1 MMIPPIVSRFVA
13 GEDVD
18 GVVEY
23 ATAQFES
30 TGIRPIVNLLGE
42 QYTTEDAVISDVE
55 TYISVANAL
64 GESKIVD
71 PCISVK
77 PSQLGMDITNALF
90 AESVETIVSRTDV
103 RVWVDMESYDSYADT
118 ISIVKRLVQK
128 YPGRLGLCLQ
138 ANIKETPEVIALLAG
153 LDMKVRLVKG
163 AYNEYPSV
171 AYQSDDAVDSA
182 YRSCIKTA
190 VVEFDQTPTGLAVG
204 SHHDAM
210 IQLAYKYQQSYSVSD
225 FEVQMLMGVRS
236 ERQEQLAGYVSM
248 YQYIPFGS
256 KWLSYF
262 YRRIRENKSNI
273 RFMFRALI
281 GR

>member
-1 MMIPPIVSRFVA
+1 MIPPIVSRFVA
-13 GEDVD
+13 GTDVD

-23 ATAQFES
+23 ATTQFDS
-30 TGIRPIVNLLGE
+30 TGVRPIVNLLGE
-42 QYTTEDAVISDVE
+42 HYRTEDAVTSDVD

-64 GESKIVD
+64 SETEIVD

-77 PSQLGMDITNALF
+77 PSQLGMDITTALF
-90 AESVETIVSRTDV
+90 ASSVERIVSQTDV
-103 RVWVDMESYDSYADT
+103 RVWVDMESYASYSET
-118 ISIVKRLVQK
+118 VSVVERLAQK

-138 ANIKETPEVIALLAG
+138 ANIKETPSVIAELAG

-163 AYNEYPSV
+163 AYNEHPSV
-171 AYQSDDAVDSA
+171 AYQSSDEVDSA

-210 IQLAYKYQQSYSVSD
+210 IQSAYKYQQSYTVSD

-236 ERQEQLAGYVSM
+236 ERQRQLAGDVAM

-256 KWLSYF
+256 KWASYF
-262 YRRIRENKSNI
+262 YRRVRENKSNVW
-273 RFMFRALI
+273 FMLRALV
-281 GR
+281 GW